1 VGKFLE
7 IERQRLVEFKKH
19 TSYLSDAARIEG
31 VYKKGKSHP
40 ICLPRRHAEENL
52 FSEIRVEAQAYFSE
66 FEIKWHDGQAGMP
79 SNHLCD
85 SQVCCVNFLF
95 PFHDQPDAL
104 ADLLCPVFP
113 DLAKMLPIENGQY
126 VAFEWIGA
134 KNYLHEKIAHT
145 GKRTRGANFTSAD
158 AAVMFEC
165 TDGRRQIVLIEWK
178 YTEAYNSKQSLA
190 IAKSGTDRREIYRW
204 LFDRSDCPIDKS
216 VLPTF
221 DALFYE
227 PFYQLMRQQ
236 FLAHEMERERELG
249 AEVVSVL
256 HIAPAHNIDF
266 RRVTSPA
273 LEHLGET
280 ATGVWQRL
288 VTAQDR
294 FTSVSTEAL
303 FGNLVVKPLPE
314 MQAWA
319 DYIRARYG
327 WILSHDADAARLGL
341 VGNGDTMQYPKFL
354 EVNGK
359 PAFVVLTY
367 AEYVRIDE
375 ELQELVDIRALRQ
388 AKAQDTDAPA
398 MSLAEAR
405 TQYGLD
411 ARAELASITAGVL
424 TQDLA
429 ESLASAADQME
440 TSVEA
445 LIQEAVRQYLAT
457 RRREQI
463 EQEIVAYEAMHARL
477 WQDLPGMWVAIH
489 NGELVDH
496 DRDKVEL
503 YRRVHQRFG
512 KKPVLMREVKA
523 EATED
528 IWLRTPS
535 TGRLPR

>member
-1 VGKFLE
+1 MGKFLE

-19 TSYLSDAARIEG
+19 TPYLSDAARIEG

-40 ICLPRRHAEENL
+40 ICLPRGHAEENL
-52 FSEIRVEAQAYFSE
+52 FPGIRETAPAYFSK
-66 FEIKWHDGQAGMP
+66 FEIKWHDGQAGKP

-95 PFHDQPDAL
+95 PFGQQPDAL
-104 ADLLCPVFP
+104 AELLRPVFP
-113 DLAKMLPIENGQY
+113 DLAQMLPIENEQY
-126 VAFEWIGA
+126 VAFEWIGQH
-134 KNYLHEKIAHT
+134 NYLGENVSRN

-158 AAVMFEC
+158 AAVMFER
-165 TDGRRQIVLIEWK
+165 TDGKRQFVLIEWK
-178 YTEAYNSKQSLA
+178 YTEAYNGKQSIA
-190 IAKSGTDRREIYRW
+190 IAKSGTDRRAIYRP
-204 LFDRSDCPIDKS
+204 LFDRPDCLINKTE
-216 VLPTF
+216 LPSF

-236 FLAHEMERERELG
+236 LLAHEMEKVQELG
-249 AEVVSVL
+249 ADVVSVL
-256 HIAPAHNIDF
+256 HIAPEHNTDF

-273 LEHLGET
+273 LDRLGET

-288 VTAQDR
+288 VTAPDR

-319 DYIRARYG
+319 DYIRARYR

-367 AEYVRIDE
+367 AEYVRIEE
-375 ELQELVDIRALRQ
+375 ELQELEDIRALRQ

-398 MSLAEAR
+398 MTLAEVSA
-405 TQYGLD
+405 QYGLD
-411 ARAELASITAGVL
+411 TLSEQASIAAGAL
-424 TQDLA
+424 PQDLA
-429 ESLASAADQME
+429 ESLVSAADQME

-445 LIQEAVRQYLAT
+445 LIQEAIRQYLAA
-457 RRREQI
+457 RRREQL
-463 EQEIVAYEAMHARL
+463 EQEIAAYEAMHARL
-477 WQDLPGMWVAIH
+477 WQELSGKWVAIH
-489 NGELVDH
+489 KGELVDQ
-496 DRDKVEL
+496 DRDRVEL
-503 YRRVHQRFG
+503 YRRVRQRFG
-512 KKPVLMREVKA
+512 RKPVLMREVKA
-523 EATED
+523 EAIEE

-535 TGRLPR
+535 TGRLSR